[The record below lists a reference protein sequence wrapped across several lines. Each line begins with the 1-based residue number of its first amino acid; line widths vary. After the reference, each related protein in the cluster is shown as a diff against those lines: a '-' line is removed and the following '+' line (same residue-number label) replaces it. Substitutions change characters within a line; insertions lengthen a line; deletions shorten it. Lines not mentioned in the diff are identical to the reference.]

1 MVALITSLKVC
12 FFMAG
17 IEARALHSVK
27 ICYSLAVVMLFFNW
41 AVGRGL
47 QLEVTW
53 ITSSFYFFCLFW
65 HRVLLCGGQVLPHLV
80 CSLGWP
86 QIWAP
91 HASSLVLPSLKL
103 KVFDTMSGLMLNLN
117 LNCQGSLLGLLNL
130 AMEHIASEE
139 PEFSSYVSL
148 ACFWTVQWAPDL
160 YIGHFQMLL
169 IAGGRDRWISAFRPV
184 RACSEVSHYENGGI
198 IQWSVILTMMPS
210 VHPGCRSHCH
220 DC

>member
-1 MVALITSLKVC
+1 
-12 FFMAG
+12 
-17 IEARALHSVK
+17 
-27 ICYSLAVVMLFFNW
+27 MLFFNW

-91 HASSLVLPSLKL
+91 HASSLGLPSLKL

-117 LNCQGSLLGLLNL
+117 LNRQGSLLGLLNL

-139 PEFSSYVSL
+139 PEFSSYVSFGMFL
-148 ACFWTVQWAPDL
+148 DCAVGTRSIHWTFSNVIDSWRQRQVDL
-160 YIGHFQMLL
+160 SIQTSQGL
-169 IAGGRDRWISAFRPV
+169 
-184 RACSEVSHYENGGI
+184 
-198 IQWSVILTMMPS
+198 QWSFTLWKWWNHS
-210 VHPGCRSHCH
+210 VVCDTYH
-220 DC
+220 DALSTSWVSVPLSWLLVKGGPF